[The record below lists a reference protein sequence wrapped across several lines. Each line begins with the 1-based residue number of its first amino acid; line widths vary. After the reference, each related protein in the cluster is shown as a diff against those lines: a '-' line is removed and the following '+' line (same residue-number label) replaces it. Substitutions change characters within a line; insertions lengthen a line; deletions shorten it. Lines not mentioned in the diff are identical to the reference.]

1 MCIRDSGHAVLD
13 PASGRLTGKDSGPG
27 RLPEPQE
34 IFDAALALV
43 APASSSDSV
52 SDDDAALRGRR
63 VLVTAGGTRE
73 ALDPVRFLGNRSSG
87 KQGVALAHAARDAGA
102 HVHLIVAHVETEL
115 PSGVDITRVSSAREL
130 QDATLA
136 AAREADVVIMAAA
149 VADYRPDTVGEH
161 KMKKSEDGTDPVI
174 RLVRNPDILRAVVAQ
189 RAERSLEQLI
199 VGFAAETGDAE
210 HSVLDFARAKLE
222 RKGCDL
228 LVLNEVGTDKVFG
241 RDDTEV
247 TVLSARSSEDRG
259 ARGTKDEVARF
270 VVQRIAEDIRTD
282 G

>member
-1 MCIRDSGHAVLD
+1 
-13 PASGRLTGKDSGPG
+13 
-27 RLPEPQE
+27 
-34 IFDAALALV
+34 
-43 APASSSDSV
+43 
-52 SDDDAALRGRR
+52 
-63 VLVTAGGTRE
+63 
-73 ALDPVRFLGNRSSG
+73 
-87 KQGVALAHAARDAGA
+87 
-102 HVHLIVAHVETEL
+102 
-115 PSGVDITRVSSAREL
+115 
-130 QDATLA
+130 
-136 AAREADVVIMAAA
+136 
-149 VADYRPDTVGEH
+149 
-161 KMKKSEDGTDPVI
+161 MKKSEDGTDPVI

-247 TVLSARSSEDRG
+247 TVLSARSGEDRG

>member
-1 MCIRDSGHAVLD
+1 M
-13 PASGRLTGKDSGPG
+13 
-27 RLPEPQE
+27 
-34 IFDAALALV
+34 
-43 APASSSDSV
+43 
-52 SDDDAALRGRR
+52 
-63 VLVTAGGTRE
+63 
-73 ALDPVRFLGNRSSG
+73 
-87 KQGVALAHAARDAGA
+87 
-102 HVHLIVAHVETEL
+102 
-115 PSGVDITRVSSAREL
+115 
-130 QDATLA
+130 
-136 AAREADVVIMAAA
+136 IMAAA

-270 VVQRIAEDIRTD
+270 LVQRIAEDIRTD